1 MYNIAIGY
9 LYIFW
14 NDHRSKSS
22 WHLSLYTVTEFF
34 FLVLRIFDI
43 YSLSNFHTCTT
54 VLLHIFTMLYI
65 TPPGLIYFIIGSLQ
79 LLTPFTCFA
88 HPSSLTLGNCQD
100 ILCISEFRFFFFLD
114 STYKWDH
121 MVFVFLHLTYF
132 TKHSALQGHPCCC
145 KWHIYD
151 FLLVLYILGRNNQ

>member
-1 MYNIAIGY
+1 MSQVYDTVIHNFKGY
-9 LYIFW
+9 TPLILIINYWLYFLWYIIYLVARFIL
-14 NDHRSKSS
+14 N
-22 WHLSLYTVTEFF
+22 SLYLWTPCPIWPLLT
-34 FLVLRIFDI
+34 
-43 YSLSNFHTCTT
+43 SLSPLVTT
-54 VLLHIFTMLYI
+54 
-65 TPPGLIYFIIGSLQ
+65 GSL
-79 LLTPFTCFA
+79 PFTCFA

-151 FLLVLYILGRNNQ
+151 FLLVLYILGKNNQ